1 MNRAAVVS
9 SSSSSSLSSSSF
21 FVCCAK
27 PREERDVPQKPRMRT
42 FYVQIEDIRAD
53 KLDNSIRLGDTL
65 FDDDDATK
73 QLDECVFKEPL
84 ASEFDAPS
92 TVD

>member
-1 MNRAAVVS
+1 
-9 SSSSSSLSSSSF
+9 
-21 FVCCAK
+21 
-27 PREERDVPQKPRMRT
+27 MRT